1 MKNMKKCF
9 RLLLILMAL
18 LALCSRALAESGF
31 TLDENAT
38 IAGMNYLPWT
48 RGYEP
53 TSDGETMTVC
63 LPLRSDTAIGKITAA
78 LTVDNETVSPL
89 RGEGTK
95 VDVLPDQNGLYA
107 VRLGA
112 RLLSGRINGDYAATV
127 RVTGKDADGAAVTA
141 DFPVVLRVRD
151 GKASGAAM
159 RPALESVSADLRVGE
174 DGALTAA
181 LVNTDPYAE
190 MRDIL
195 LTVSDANGEIL
206 SAGGDKLR
214 LGSLMPNERVSVTY
228 PLSVQPDAAVKAH
241 TLSLT
246 LTWTALGETMSWTE
260 THTLPVTQEIRL
272 EHGALQGAASVV
284 SGDTAAFTL
293 PLMNMGRGELRN
305 VLATLTLPGLCER
318 QSVLVGAIASGGTGD
333 ARLSFL
339 ASGDAGTYTGVLRVT
354 CEDVWG
360 NESGYDLPVE
370 LTVEPRPVRSEGDTA
385 SGDEGEEKRQLSP
398 LVWGLGGGCALLLA
412 ALIVTSALLV
422 RKIHRL
428 EEDRL

>member
-1 MKNMKKCF
+1 MKKRF
-9 RLLLILMAL
+9 RLLLTTLIIL
-18 LALCSRALAESGF
+18 LALCSHALAEDGF
-31 TLDENAT
+31 TLDESAT
-38 IAGMNYLPWT
+38 IAGMNYLPWA

-63 LPLRSDTAIGKITAA
+63 LPLRSDRAVGKITAA
-78 LTVDNETVSPL
+78 LTVDDETVSPL
-89 RGEGTK
+89 RGEGAK
-95 VDVLPDQNGLYA
+95 LDVLPDQNGLYA
-107 VRLGA
+107 VRLSA

-127 RVTGKDADGAAVTA
+127 RVTGVDADGAAVTA

-159 RPALESVSADLRVGE
+159 RPALENVSADLRVGE
-174 DGALTAA
+174 DGALTAT
-181 LVNTDPYAE
+181 LVNTDPCAE

-195 LTVSDANGEIL
+195 LTVSDVSGEIL
-206 SAGGDKLR
+206 SAGSDKLR
-214 LGSLMPNERVSVTY
+214 LGAIMPNERVSVTY
-228 PLSVQPDAAVKAH
+228 PLSVQPDAAVRAH

-246 LTWTALGETMSWTE
+246 LTWTALGEEMSWTE
-260 THTLPVTQEIRL
+260 TYTLPVTQEIRL
-272 EHGALQGAASVV
+272 EHGAVQGAASVV
-284 SGDTAAFTL
+284 SGDTAVFTL
-293 PLMNMGRGELRN
+293 PLMNMGRGEVRN

-318 QSVLVGAIASGGTGD
+318 QSVLVGAIASGETGD
-333 ARLSFL
+333 ARLSF
-339 ASGDAGTYTGVLRVT
+339 AAGGAGTYTGVLRVT
-354 CEDVWG
+354 CEDAWG

-370 LTVEPRPVRSEGDTA
+370 LTVEPRPVRSEDETA
-385 SGDEGEEKRQLSP
+385 SGDGAEEKGRISP

>member
-1 MKNMKKCF
+1 MKKRF
-9 RLLLILMAL
+9 RLLLTTLIIL
-18 LALCSRALAESGF
+18 LALCSHALAEDGF
-31 TLDENAT
+31 TLDESAT
-38 IAGMNYLPWT
+38 IAGMNYLPWA

-63 LPLRSDTAIGKITAA
+63 LPLRSDRAVGKITAA
-78 LTVDNETVSPL
+78 LTVDDETVSPL
-89 RGEGTK
+89 RGEGVK
-95 VDVLPDQNGLYA
+95 LDVSPDQNGLYA
-107 VRLGA
+107 VRLSA
-112 RLLSGRINGDYAATV
+112 RLLSGRINGDYAAAV

-174 DGALTAA
+174 DGALTAT

-195 LTVSDANGEIL
+195 LTVSDASGEIL

-241 TLSLT
+241 TLNLT
-246 LTWTALGETMSWTE
+246 LTWTALGEAMSWTE
-260 THTLPVTQEIRL
+260 TYTLPVTQKIRL

-293 PLMNMGRGELRN
+293 PLMNMGRGDVRN

-318 QSVLVGAIASGGTGD
+318 QSVLVGAIASGESAQ
-333 ARLSFL
+333 ARLSF
-339 ASGDAGTYTGVLRVT
+339 AADGEAGTYTGVFSVT
-354 CEDVWG
+354 GEDVWG
-360 NESGYDLPVE
+360 NESGFELPVT
-370 LTVEPRPVRSEGDTA
+370 LSVETRPVKSAEETA
-385 SGDEGEEKRQLSP
+385 SDDAAAGKKLSP

-412 ALIVTSALLV
+412 ALIVISALLV

>member
-1 MKNMKKCF
+1 MKKRF
-9 RLLLILMAL
+9 RLLLTTLIIL
-18 LALCSRALAESGF
+18 LALGVRALAEGGF

-38 IAGMNYLPWT
+38 IAGMNYLPWA

-63 LPLRSDTAIGKITAA
+63 LPLRSDAAVGKITAA
-78 LTVDNETVSPL
+78 LTVDDETVSPL
-89 RGEGTK
+89 RGEGVK

-127 RVTGKDADGAAVTA
+127 HVTGKDADGAEVTA

-159 RPALESVSADLRVGE
+159 RPALENVSADLRVGE
-174 DGALTAA
+174 DGALTAT

-195 LTVSDANGEIL
+195 LTVSDASGEIL

-214 LGSLMPNERVSVTY
+214 LGALMPNERVSVTY

-241 TLSLT
+241 TLSLE
-246 LTWTALGETMSWTE
+246 LTWTALGEAMSWTE
-260 THTLPVTQEIRL
+260 TYTLPVTQEIRL

-284 SGDTAAFTL
+284 SGDTAVFTL

-318 QSVLVGAIASGGTGD
+318 QSVLVGAISPGGTGD
-333 ARLSFL
+333 ARLSL
-339 ASGDAGTYTGVLRVT
+339 PASGDAGTYTGVLRVT
-354 CEDVWG
+354 CEDAWG

-370 LTVEPRPVRSEGDTA
+370 LAVEPRPVKSEEETI
-385 SGDEGEEKRQLSP
+385 SGDAAAGMTLSP

-412 ALIVTSALLV
+412 ALIITSALLV

>member
-1 MKNMKKCF
+1 MKKRF

-18 LALCSRALAESGF
+18 LALCAPALAEGGF

-38 IAGMNYLPWT
+38 IAGMNYLPWA

-63 LPLRSDTAIGKITAA
+63 LPLRSDTAVGRITAA
-78 LTVDNETVSPL
+78 LTVDDETVSPL
-89 RGEGTK
+89 RGEGAK
-95 VDVLPDQNGLYA
+95 IDVLPDQNGLYA
-107 VRLGA
+107 VRLSA

-141 DFPVVLRVRD
+141 SFPVVLRVRD
-151 GKASGAAM
+151 GKSSGAAM
-159 RPALESVSADLRVGE
+159 RPSLEGVSADLRVGE
-174 DGALTAA
+174 DGALTAT

-195 LTVSDANGEIL
+195 LTVSDASGEIL
-206 SAGGDKLR
+206 NAGSDKLR
-214 LGSLMPNERVSVTY
+214 LGSLMPGERAAMSY

-241 TLSLT
+241 ALNLT
-246 LTWTALGETMSWTE
+246 LTWTALGEAMSWTE
-260 THTLPVTQEIRL
+260 TYALSVTQEIRL
-272 EHGALQGAASVV
+272 EHGAMQAAASVV
-284 SGDTAAFTL
+284 AGDTAVLTL

-318 QSVLVGAIASGGTGD
+318 QSVLVGTIAPGESAQ
-333 ARLSFL
+333 ARLSF
-339 ASGDAGTYTGVLRVT
+339 AADGDAGTYTGVLRVT
-354 CEDVWG
+354 GEDAWG
-360 NESGYDLPVE
+360 NESGYELPVE
-370 LTVEPRPVRSEGDTA
+370 LAVEPKPVKSAEDTA
-385 SGDEGEEKRQLSP
+385 SGGAGEEKMLSP

>member
-1 MKNMKKCF
+1 MVMKKRF
-9 RLLLILMAL
+9 RLLLATLIIL
-18 LALCSRALAESGF
+18 LALGGHALAEGGF

-38 IAGMNYLPWT
+38 IAGMNYLPWA

-63 LPLRSDTAIGKITAA
+63 LPLRSDTAVGKITAA
-78 LTVDNETVSPL
+78 LTVDDETVSPL
-89 RGEGTK
+89 RGEGAEI
-95 VDVLPDQNGLYA
+95 DVLPDQNGLYA
-107 VRLGA
+107 VRLSA
-112 RLLSGRINGDYAATV
+112 RLLSGRINGDYAAAV

-174 DGALTAA
+174 DGALTAM

-195 LTVSDANGEIL
+195 LTVSDESGEIV
-206 SAGGDKLR
+206 SAGSDRLR
-214 LGSLMPNERVSVTY
+214 LGALMPNERVSVTY

-246 LTWTALGETMSWTE
+246 LTWTALGEAMNWTE
-260 THTLPVTQEIRL
+260 TYTLPVTQEIRL
-272 EHGALQGAASVV
+272 EHGALQGASSVI
-284 SGDTAAFTL
+284 SGDTAVFTL
-293 PLMNMGRGELRN
+293 PLMNMGRGEVRN

-318 QSVLVGAIASGGTGD
+318 QSVLVGAIESGGTGQ
-333 ARLSFL
+333 ARLSFA
-339 ASGDAGTYTGVLRVT
+339 ASGDAGTYTGVLSVT
-354 CEDVWG
+354 CEDAWG

-370 LTVEPRPVRSEGDTA
+370 LTVEPKPVKSESETA
-385 SGDEGEEKRQLSP
+385 SGDGAEEKGRISP

-412 ALIVTSALLV
+412 ALIVISALLV

>member
-1 MKNMKKCF
+1 MKKRF
-9 RLLLILMAL
+9 RLLLTTLIIL
-18 LALCSRALAESGF
+18 LALGPRALAEGGF

-38 IAGMNYLPWT
+38 IAGMNYLPWA

-63 LPLRSDTAIGKITAA
+63 LPLRSDTAVGKITAA
-78 LTVDNETVSPL
+78 LTVDDETVSPL
-89 RGEGTK
+89 RGEGAK
-95 VDVLPDQNGLYA
+95 IDVLPDQNGLYA
-107 VRLGA
+107 VRLSA

-127 RVTGKDADGAAVTA
+127 RVTGKEADGAEVTA

-159 RPALESVSADLRVGE
+159 RPALENVSADLRVGE
-174 DGALTAA
+174 DGALIAT
-181 LVNTDPYAE
+181 LVNTDPCAE

-195 LTVSDANGEIL
+195 LTVSDASGEIL
-206 SAGGDKLR
+206 SAGSDKLR
-214 LGSLMPNERVSVTY
+214 LGALMPNERVSVTY

-246 LTWTALGETMSWTE
+246 LTWTALGEAMSWTE
-260 THTLPVTQEIRL
+260 TYTLPVTQEIRL

-284 SGDTAAFTL
+284 SGDTAVFTL
-293 PLMNMGRGELRN
+293 PLMNMGRGEVRN

-318 QSVLVGAIASGGTGD
+318 QSVLVGVIASGETGD
-333 ARLSFL
+333 ARLSF
-339 ASGDAGTYTGVLRVT
+339 AAGGGAGTYTGVLRVT
-354 CEDVWG
+354 CEDAWG
-360 NESGYDLPVE
+360 NGSGYDLPVE
-370 LTVEPRPVRSEGDTA
+370 LTVEPRPVKSEEETI
-385 SGDEGEEKRQLSP
+385 SGDAAAGTMLSP

-428 EEDRL
+428 EEDKL